1 MNISFKLLQVI
12 CITITTVWADDKM
25 LPPKALRAEWAELQQ
40 QKFSD
45 WKIKSFLGWDIPFDG
60 GSKVFFFESDNGERF
75 ELMLANPS
83 YWTAL
88 DKKEQ
93 RQVFLVVH
101 NNRFYRIEPKSDEER
116 NMIEKVT
123 DAASRLSGE
132 GKKDPKMLANFAKRL
147 GSREPIF
154 NHKD

>member
-1 MNISFKLLQVI
+1 MKISIRLLQVI
-12 CITITTVWADDKM
+12 CITITTGWADDEM

-88 DKKEQ
+88 DKKEH
-93 RQVFLVVH
+93 RQV
-101 NNRFYRIEPKSDEER
+101 Y
-116 NMIEKVT
+116 
-123 DAASRLSGE
+123 
-132 GKKDPKMLANFAKRL
+132 
-147 GSREPIF
+147 
-154 NHKD
+154 